1 MIPERD
7 YVIAKAEL
15 QRRRASAAADRLV
28 RDARREAAAQSA
40 ALCDSNAP
48 CDDQPRNALRW
59 LRRLAG
65 ARG

>member
-15 QRRRASAAADRLV
+15 QRRRTSAAADRLV

-40 ALCDSNAP
+40 ALCDPNAP